1 MDENE
6 SKEWKWQCVDDIY
19 KMDGEKVYH
28 IEIQ

>member
-6 SKEWKWQCVDDIY
+6 SKEWKWQCEDDIY